1 MRSLLSTLCFLA
13 GTTIGFSQAGTIE
26 TDRPDQTETP
36 GIVPLKHF
44 QMESGFNLE
53 SFEKQFTYVHP
64 SILWKVGI
72 LRSTEVRLIT
82 EVITE
87 QDTSGNWR
95 TGLAPVQIGFKT
107 AICEEKKGRPRISF
121 IGHIAVPPFSSK
133 SQRTKYVAPNFRF
146 VLDHTLTDKVSLG
159 YNAGMEWD
167 GLSPQPVFIY
177 TIANGF
183 DLSDKWY
190 YYYEF
195 FGDFPVGERSN
206 HSFDMGLAWLIRD
219 HIQADV
225 SGGFQLYPF
234 VKSWYTAIGFSIL
247 LPR

>member
-1 MRSLLSTLCFLA
+1 MRSWLFTCYLVA
-13 GTTIGFSQAGTIE
+13 GTTIGYGQTEPIE

-36 GIVPLKHF
+36 AIVPLKHF
-44 QMESGFNLE
+44 QLESGFNLE
-53 SFEKQFTYVHP
+53 SFDKQFSYVHP
-64 SILWKVGI
+64 TLLWKAGI

-82 EVITE
+82 ELITS
-87 QDTSGNWR
+87 QDSSGRWR
-95 TGLAPVQIGFKT
+95 TGLAPVQLGFKT

-146 VLDHTLTDKVSLG
+146 VLDHTLTDKISLG
-159 YNAGMEWD
+159 YNLGMEWD
-167 GLSPQPVFIY
+167 GISPQPAFIY
-177 TIANGF
+177 TIANGY
-183 DLSDKWY
+183 DLSGKWY
-190 YYYEF
+190 FYYEF

-206 HSFDMGLAWLIRD
+206 HAFDLGLAWLIRN

-234 VKSWYTAIGFSIL
+234 VKSWYMALGLSIR

>member
-1 MRSLLSTLCFLA
+1 MQRNIITLVLLRYLSC
-13 GTTIGFSQAGTIE
+13 GFSQTQTIE

-36 GIVPLKHF
+36 ALVPLKHF
-44 QMESGFNLE
+44 QLESGFNI
-53 SFEKQFTYVHP
+53 EKTDGQFTYVHP
-64 SILWKVGI
+64 TMLWKVGI
-72 LRSTEVRLIT
+72 LRSTELRLIT
-82 EVITE
+82 EVITT
-87 QDTSGNWR
+87 QDTAGTWR
-95 TGLAPVQIGFKT
+95 TGLAPVQLGFKT

-146 VLDHTLTDKVSLG
+146 VLDHSLTDKISLG

-167 GLSPQPVFIY
+167 GFSPQPAFIY
-177 TIANGF
+177 TIANGY

-190 YYYEF
+190 FYYEF

-206 HSFDMGLAWLIRD
+206 HSFDMGLAWLIRNNL
-219 HIQADV
+219 QADI

-234 VKSWYTAIGFSIL
+234 VKSWYTALGFSVL